1 MNAPMLAEKWLPNC
15 DPTGW
20 WLSEK
25 LDGVRALWDGTQLRT
40 RTGKTIHA
48 PADLLR
54 QFPTTPLDGELWI
67 GRGEFQRTAG
77 IVRSKDQRSAWADI
91 VFMAFDVPSV
101 HASFESR
108 QDVLRTVIENSGPRI
123 RLVPQTRCTGRD
135 HLQSVM
141 AEITHGAG
149 EGVMLRRPGSAY
161 ENRRSQALRKL
172 KRLDDSDGVIVGF
185 ELRTGRNGGGIRALL
200 VQLASGLR
208 VKVAAGL
215 DDDLRDD
222 PPQIGQ
228 TVVIQHAGK
237 TDAGMLREPRFHG
250 IRADLAMEYAA

>member
-1 MNAPMLAEKWLPNC
+1 MNTPMLAEKWQPHC

-40 RTGKTIHA
+40 RTGQTIHA
-48 PADLLR
+48 PSDLLQ
-54 QFPTTPLDGELWI
+54 QFPTTPLDGELWS
-67 GRGEFQRTAG
+67 GRGQFQRTAG
-77 IVRSKDQRSAWADI
+77 IVRSKDHRSAWMDI
-91 VFMAFDVPSV
+91 LFMTFDAPSV
-101 HASFESR
+101 HGSFESR
-108 QDVLRTVIENSGPRI
+108 QDVLRTIIANSGPRI
-123 RLVPQTRCTGRD
+123 RLVPQIRCTGRD

-161 ENRRSQALRKL
+161 ENRRSPSLRKL
-172 KRLDDSDGVIVGF
+172 KRIDDSDGVIVGF
-185 ELRTGRNGGGIRALL
+185 QPGTGRNAGGIGALL
-200 VQLASGLR
+200 VRLASGLR
-208 VKVAAGL
+208 VKVSAGL
-215 DDDLRDD
+215 NDALRDD

-250 IRADLAMEYAA
+250 IRADLAMELAA